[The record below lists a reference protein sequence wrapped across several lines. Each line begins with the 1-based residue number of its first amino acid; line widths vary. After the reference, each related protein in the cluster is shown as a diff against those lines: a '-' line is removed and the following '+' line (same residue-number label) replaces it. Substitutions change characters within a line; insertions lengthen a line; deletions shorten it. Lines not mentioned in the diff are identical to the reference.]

1 MCGGAVIPNDD
12 DKPPVPAALR
22 RHAGQLR
29 PELWDAKKKKK
40 KRGDDEIQW
49 EAAFLEFVVAGDDD
63 DDGVAMFPPSCA
75 ATAEAAVAP
84 AVERPRRRRVRR
96 SYPYRGV
103 RQRPW
108 GRWASEI
115 RDPVKGARVWLGS
128 FDTAVD
134 AARAYDAEAR
144 RIHGQKARTN
154 FPPDDDPPPAPARDH
169 HGTSTTTMA
178 MPYLDGMPLCFLPN
192 DDAVADGKSPA
203 SAAPSATSTVSSS
216 ESSDEL
222 ILLECCSDDVMDSL
236 LAGFDVASNMDI
248 WSMSNIIHSPS

>member
-12 DKPPVPAALR
+12 DKPPVPAAVRRAALR

-96 SYPYRGV
+96 SYPYRGEGKDQLPARRRSSAGAGQRSPWDVDDDDGDALSRRHATLLPAQRRCRGRRKKPGVGGAV
-103 RQRPW
+103 R
-108 GRWASEI
+108 
-115 RDPVKGARVWLGS
+115 D
-128 FDTAVD
+128 VD
-134 AARAYDAEAR
+134 GVVVGVLRRAYTTGVLLGR
-144 RIHGQKARTN
+144 RDGQPPRRLRRGQQHGHLEHEQHN
-154 FPPDDDPPPAPARDH
+154 
-169 HGTSTTTMA
+169 
-178 MPYLDGMPLCFLPN
+178 PLP
-192 DDAVADGKSPA
+192 
-203 SAAPSATSTVSSS
+203 
-216 ESSDEL
+216 EL
-222 ILLECCSDDVMDSL
+222 RS
-236 LAGFDVASNMDI
+236 
-248 WSMSNIIHSPS
+248 